1 MIYNLQ
7 FHPLALKE
15 WEKLDASVRAQ
26 FKKKLMERLEQPR
39 VPSASLSGGVDLYKI
54 KLASVGYRLVYK
66 VIDDT
71 VTVYVLSVDKREG
84 SAAYKKGLKRDT

>member
-26 FKKKLMERLEQPR
+26 FKKKRKRPL
-39 VPSASLSGGVDLYKI
+39 SA
-54 KLASVGYRLVYK
+54 
-66 VIDDT
+66 
-71 VTVYVLSVDKREG
+71 VLSAVEN
-84 SAAYKKGLKRDT
+84 